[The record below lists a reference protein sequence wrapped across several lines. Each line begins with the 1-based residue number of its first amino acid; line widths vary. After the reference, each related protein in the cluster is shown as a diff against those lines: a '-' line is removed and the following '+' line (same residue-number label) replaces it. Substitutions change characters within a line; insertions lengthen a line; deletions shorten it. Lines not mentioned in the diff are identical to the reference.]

1 MDELLEAYVRY
12 LIAEKNLSRFTL
24 RNYRSDL
31 LHFAAFLNEE
41 GSDVLTADRMMA
53 RRYLGALRERGTATA
68 SLTRKVSTIR
78 SFYKFL
84 VREGKLESSPLTGL
98 VAPKRER
105 RLPTILSED
114 ELTAII
120 EAADEPTP
128 RGLRNR
134 AILEVMYASGV
145 RLSEV
150 VGVDL
155 RHLNLEERTVLV
167 RGKGNKERIV
177 MIGGRAEQA
186 IRRYLSKGRPRLAT
200 GAESAL
206 FVNRDGKR
214 LSGRSIEKIVRQH
227 ALKAGLDQRVWAHLL
242 RHSFAT
248 HLLDG
253 GADLR
258 VVQDLLGHASAQ
270 TTQIYTH
277 VTEERQRD
285 KLERAREAM
294 AAATLKNLTDRA
306 AKRRASTL
314 NDG

>member
-1 MDELLEAYVRY
+1 
-12 LIAEKNLSRFTL
+12 
-24 RNYRSDL
+24 
-31 LHFAAFLNEE
+31 
-41 GSDVLTADRMMA
+41 
-53 RRYLGALRERGTATA
+53 
-68 SLTRKVSTIR
+68 
-78 SFYKFL
+78 
-84 VREGKLESSPLTGL
+84 
-98 VAPKRER
+98 
-105 RLPTILSED
+105 D
-114 ELTAII
+114 ELTMII
-120 EAADEPTP
+120 EAADESTP

-155 RHLNLEERTVLV
+155 RHFDLEERTVLV

-200 GAESAL
+200 GAEAAL

-258 VVQDLLGHASAQ
+258 VVQDLLGHA
-270 TTQIYTH
+270 
-277 VTEERQRD
+277 
-285 KLERAREAM
+285 
-294 AAATLKNLTDRA
+294 
-306 AKRRASTL
+306 
-314 NDG
+314 

>member
-1 MDELLEAYVRY
+1 MDELLETYVRY
-12 LIAEKNLSRFTL
+12 LIAEKNLSPFTL

-31 LHFAAFLNEE
+31 LHFAAFLAEE

-53 RRYLGALRERGTATA
+53 RRYLGVLRERGTATA

-84 VREGKLESSPLTGL
+84 VREGILESSPLTGL

-120 EAADEPTP
+120 EAADESTP

-155 RHLNLEERTVLV
+155 RHLDLEERTVLV

-306 AKRRASTL
+306 AKRRVATL
-314 NDG
+314 ADD